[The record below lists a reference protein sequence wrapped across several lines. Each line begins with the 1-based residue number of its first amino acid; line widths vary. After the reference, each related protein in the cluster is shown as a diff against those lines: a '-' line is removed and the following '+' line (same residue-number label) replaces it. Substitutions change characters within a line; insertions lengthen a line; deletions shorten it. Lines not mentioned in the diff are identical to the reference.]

1 MSDRRVIRGNTY
13 SGNIPIMA
21 NRYESCKRPLP
32 SFSCVYSRGK
42 MSIRRRQLTPGDG
55 GDRMGSRTRRPGA
68 RVTQSRAMDP
78 LSLARRAS
86 GQEAQ
91 GRSRGQGL
99 PPVPGRRHM
108 DNQTDFWLETI
119 SDKKEDREF
128 GVQVM
133 PGGNEF

>member
-1 MSDRRVIRGNTY
+1 
-13 SGNIPIMA
+13 
-21 NRYESCKRPLP
+21 
-32 SFSCVYSRGK
+32 
-42 MSIRRRQLTPGDG
+42 MSIRRRQLTPGDAG
-55 GDRMGSRTRRPGA
+55 NRLRSRTRTPGA

-99 PPVPGRRHM
+99 PPVPGRRHV
-108 DNQTDFWLETI
+108 DNQTDLWLEAI
-119 SDKKEDREF
+119 SDKKEDREV

-133 PGGNEF
+133 AGGNGF

>member
-1 MSDRRVIRGNTY
+1 M
-13 SGNIPIMA
+13 
-21 NRYESCKRPLP
+21 
-32 SFSCVYSRGK
+32 
-42 MSIRRRQLTPGDG
+42 
-55 GDRMGSRTRRPGA
+55 
-68 RVTQSRAMDP
+68 RVTQSRARDP

-86 GQEAQ
+86 GQEAAQ

-108 DNQTDFWLETI
+108 DNQTDSWLEAI

-133 PGGNEF
+133 QIRLIETSNIKLSGKFE